1 MEIHIARDG
10 AKLGEFPF
18 GEVQRKLDAGELRRT
33 DLAWVEGAP
42 DWVPL
47 ENIPGL
53 VWPGP
58 PPVPMPGSAT
68 VAPAT
73 SHPLIQPAPLVPHAM
88 PVPGP
93 PTSGLAITSLIFGL
107 ISMTMMVPFLS
118 SIAAIICGHLAR
130 TEIRRS
136 NGTLAGDGLALTGL
150 ITGYITLIGLVLLI
164 AVAFAFLFFGLA
176 MMPWAARFVPK
187 SFEMDG
193 LNNGRQIATAC
204 RAYAVDHGGAF
215 PADLEDLVP
224 KYVPDH
230 SVFECRLS
238 GNVEAGKFEYLGGR
252 DTDPGRNVLFYST
265 SQNAEGK
272 RIVGRVDGSVK
283 LERLPSNIRP
293 PPQ

>member
-10 AKLGEFPF
+10 AKLGEFPL

-33 DLAWVEGAP
+33 DLAWVEGSP

-47 ENIPGL
+47 ENIQGL

-58 PPVPMPGSAT
+58 PPMPGRAP
-68 VAPAT
+68 VAPAA
-73 SHPLIQPAPLVPHAM
+73 SYPLQPAPLPAM
-88 PVPGP
+88 AP

-107 ISMTMMVPFLS
+107 ISITMMLPFLS
-118 SIAAIICGHLAR
+118 SISAVICGHLAR

-150 ITGYITLIGLVLLI
+150 ITGYIT
-164 AVAFAFLFFGLA
+164 FFGLILLIVLGFVLLLSGLV
-176 MMPWAARFVPK
+176 MIPWAAKFVPK
-187 SFEMDG
+187 SLEMDAIS
-193 LNNGRQIATAC
+193 NGRQVAMAC
-204 RAYAVDHGGAF
+204 SAYAVDHHGAF
-215 PADLEDLVP
+215 PADLEELVP

-265 SQNAEGK
+265 NQNAEGK
-272 RIVGRVDGSVK
+272 RIVGRVDGSAK
-283 LERLPSNIRP
+283 LERLPPDVRP
-293 PPQ
+293 PPR